1 MPVLDHIL
9 WGADDLD
16 QGIAA
21 IERLTGIRPAKAGR
35 HPGYG
40 TWNALASLGDG
51 VYIEVIA
58 PDPEQPGADSGRLRQ
73 IRSLKAPG
81 LMTFAMRTNDLD
93 GLGARARAAG
103 YQAGPVIDRSRRT
116 PEGGTVRWRSLFI
129 EGHPFDRWLPFGI
142 DWLDTSHPS
151 THTPGGLALRSFTLS
166 HPEAAAL
173 TAVNRALGYELPAV
187 QPGAPGFRA
196 SLATPKGVVDL
207 VG

>member
-16 QGIAA
+16 QGIAE

-40 TWNALASLGDG
+40 TWNALASLGQG
-51 VYIEVIA
+51 VYLEVIA

-81 LMTFAMRTNDLD
+81 LMTFAMRSGDLD
-93 GLGARARAAG
+93 AIGAKARAAG

-116 PEGGTVRWRSLFI
+116 PEGGTVRWRSIFV

-142 DWLDTSHPS
+142 DWLDTPHPS
-151 THTPGGLALRSFTLS
+151 TLTPAGATLVSFS
-166 HPEAAAL
+166 VIHPDAEAL
-173 TAVNRALGYELPAV
+173 TAANRALGYELPAV
-187 QPGAPGFRA
+187 QRGPAGFRA
-196 SLATPKGVVDL
+196 TLATPKGEVEL
-207 VG
+207 RG